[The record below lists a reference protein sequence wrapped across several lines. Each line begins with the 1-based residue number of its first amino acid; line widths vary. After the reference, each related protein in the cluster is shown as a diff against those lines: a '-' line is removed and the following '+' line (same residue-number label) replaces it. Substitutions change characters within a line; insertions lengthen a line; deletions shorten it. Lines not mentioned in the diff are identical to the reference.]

1 MTTSDFLRALE
12 NTLEIEPGS
21 IAGNESLDDV
31 GWWDSMA
38 ALAFMAVADEKLQ
51 VTISGGDLAK
61 CRSVPDLL
69 GLLGDKLTP

>member
-12 NTLEIEPGS
+12 MTLEIEPGS
-21 IAGNESLDDV
+21 IAGNESLSDV

-38 ALAFMAVADEKLQ
+38 TLVFIAIADEKLQ
-51 VTISGGDLAK
+51 TTISGEELAK
-61 CRSVPDLL
+61 CTSIPDLL